1 MHKSG
6 DKNSPFYLAS
16 GSPRRRELL
25 ASLGLEFETLQ
36 VDLDESRQGAET
48 PARMVTR
55 LAIEKARKARSLA
68 VAEYPVLAADTVVAM
83 GDRVFGKPVSREDA
97 LDMLG
102 QLSGNTHEVYTGVAL
117 NAGGSTRVSLSITR
131 VQFRRIERQEAIAYW
146 NSGEPTDKA
155 GAYAIQGLGAS
166 FVRAIRGSYTG
177 VVGLPM
183 FETIT
188 LLQGAGINPLTMAVA
203 DS

>member
-1 MHKSG
+1 MHNNG

-55 LAIEKARKARSLA
+55 LASEKARKARSLA

-131 VQFRRIERQEAIAYW
+131 VQFRRVERQEAIAYW

>member
-1 MHKSG
+1 MHNNG

-25 ASLGLEFETLQ
+25 ASLGLEFETLP
-36 VDLDESRQGAET
+36 VDLDESRRGAET

-55 LAIEKARKARSLA
+55 LASEKARKARSLA

>member
-1 MHKSG
+1 MHNNG

-55 LAIEKARKARSLA
+55 LAREKARKARSLA